1 EVDANSDRLRARTDP
16 RSSIVGCSTKGRTKM
31 MFRSRTG
38 QIKILAA
45 GSAFAL
51 ITAIAVDS
59 AHGEG
64 NLDAS
69 YTISFAR
76 IPVGEIT
83 ATAVFGESEYAI
95 SEGARAGGVLKA
107 LLVDGE
113 ASFSTR
119 GTIQGGHPEPTTFT
133 SKIVSNTE
141 TSDVTM
147 VLDEGNVKELA
158 ATPPPSSDRVP
169 VTNSNRQG
177 IVDPL
182 TALLFS
188 AAAAGEGLSQEA
200 CRRTLPIFDGQQ
212 RYDLKLA
219 FKRMDKVTAEKG
231 YAGPVFVCSVSYEPI
246 AGHRANIPPIKY
258 LSEGREME
266 IALAPIAGTRLLAP
280 FRLSVVSTLAN
291 LVIEANRFETIMA
304 PAPERTPANVAHP
317 SDISPTHRDGVDER
331 CVEAR
336 SGVG

>member
-1 EVDANSDRLRARTDP
+1 
-16 RSSIVGCSTKGRTKM
+16 M
-31 MFRSRTG
+31 MFRSRAAQTT
-38 QIKILAA
+38 ILAA

-51 ITAIAVDS
+51 ITATAGDR
-59 AHGEG
+59 AHAEG

-83 ATAVFGESEYAI
+83 ATAVFGQNEYAM
-95 SEGARAGGVLKA
+95 SARARAGGVMKA

-113 ASFSTR
+113 ASFSTD
-119 GTIQGGHPEPTTFT
+119 GAIKGDYPVPTTFT
-133 SKIVSNTE
+133 SKIVSNAE
-141 TSDVTM
+141 SSDVTM
-147 VLDEGNVKELA
+147 VLEEGNVKELA
-158 ATPPPSSDRVP
+158 VTPRPSSDLVP
-169 VTNSNRQG
+169 VTKANRQG

-200 CRRTLPIFDGQQ
+200 CRRTLPIFDGHQ

-219 FKRMDKVTAEKG
+219 FKRMDKMTAD
-231 YAGPVFVCSVSYEPI
+231 YEPI
-246 AGHRANIPPIKY
+246 AGHRANIPLVKY
-258 LSEGREME
+258 LSEGREIE

-291 LVIEANRFETIMA
+291 LVIEANRFETVMA
-304 PAPERTPANVAHP
+304 PAPEGAPPIAHP
-317 SDISPTHRDGVDER
+317 VDTLSTRRDGVLE
-331 CVEAR
+331 
-336 SGVG
+336 

>member
-1 EVDANSDRLRARTDP
+1 MNTNTRSQTGAVMSGLVLKRTART
-16 RSSIVGCSTKGRTKM
+16 T
-31 MFRSRTG
+31 
-38 QIKILAA
+38 ILAA
-45 GSAFAL
+45 GCALAL
-51 ITAIAVDS
+51 ITATAGDR

-76 IPVGEIT
+76 IPVGEVT
-83 ATAVFGESEYAI
+83 ATAILGQSEYAI
-95 SEGARAGGVLKA
+95 SARARAGGVMKV

-113 ASFSTR
+113 ASFTTR
-119 GTIQGGHPEPTTFT
+119 GIIKDGHPVPTNFT

-147 VLDEGNVKELA
+147 ALDEGNVRELA
-158 ATPPPSSDRVP
+158 ATPPPSQDRVP
-169 VTNSNRQG
+169 VTAANRRG

-182 TALLFS
+182 TAVLFS
-188 AAAAGEGLSQEA
+188 AATAGETLSQEA
-200 CRRTLPIFDGQQ
+200 CRRTLPIFDGHQ

-219 FKRMDKVTAEKG
+219 FKRMDKVTAAKG
-231 YAGPVFVCSVSYEPI
+231 YAGPVVVCSVNYEPI
-246 AGHRANIPPIKY
+246 AGHRASIPLVKY
-258 LSEGREME
+258 LSETREME

-304 PAPERTPANVAHP
+304 PASEGTPPNIARP
-317 SDISPTHRDGVDER
+317 SEISPPSRDGVLQRCER
-331 CVEAR
+331 AS
-336 SGVG
+336 SGLVLCQEVPKPVPERR

>member
-1 EVDANSDRLRARTDP
+1 
-16 RSSIVGCSTKGRTKM
+16 M
-31 MFRSRTG
+31 MFRSRAAQTT
-38 QIKILAA
+38 ILAA

-51 ITAIAVDS
+51 ITATVGDR
-59 AHGEG
+59 AHAEG

-83 ATAVFGESEYAI
+83 ATAVFGQNEYAI
-95 SEGARAGGVLKA
+95 SARVRAGGVLKA

-113 ASFSTR
+113 ASFSTD
-119 GTIQGGHPEPTTFT
+119 GTIKSDYPVATTFT
-133 SKIVSNTE
+133 SKIVSKAE
-141 TSDVTM
+141 ISDVTM

-158 ATPPPSSDRVP
+158 VTPPPSADLVP
-169 VTNSNRQG
+169 VTKANRQA

-188 AAAAGEGLSQEA
+188 AAAAGAALFQEE
-200 CRRTLPIFDGQQ
+200 CRRTLPIFDGHQ

-219 FKRMDKVTAEKG
+219 FKRMDKMTAEKG
-231 YAGPVFVCSVSYEPI
+231 YAGPVVVCSVSYEPI
-246 AGHRANIPPIKY
+246 AGHRANIPLLKY
-258 LSEGREME
+258 LSEGREIE

-291 LVIEANRFETIMA
+291 LMIEADRFETIMA
-304 PAPERTPANVAHP
+304 PSPEGTPPTLHQRREMASSNRCVRVPNGLTVCQNVPKPAPER
-317 SDISPTHRDGVDER
+317 R
-331 CVEAR
+331 
-336 SGVG
+336 

>member
-1 EVDANSDRLRARTDP
+1 
-16 RSSIVGCSTKGRTKM
+16 
-31 MFRSRTG
+31 MFRSRTA
-38 QIKILAA
+38 QITILAA

-51 ITAIAVDS
+51 ITATAGDS
-59 AHGEG
+59 AQGEG

-83 ATAVFGESEYAI
+83 ATAVFGQNEYAM
-95 SEGARAGGVLKA
+95 SARARAGGVLKA

-113 ASFSTR
+113 ASFSTQ
-119 GTIQGGHPEPTTFT
+119 GTIKGGHPVPTTFT

-182 TALLFS
+182 TAMMFS

-200 CRRTLPIFDGQQ
+200 CRHTLPVFDGNH

-231 YAGPVFVCSVSYEPI
+231 YAGPVVVCSVGYEPI
-246 AGHRANIPPIKY
+246 AGHRPSTPLVKY

-291 LVIEANRFETIMA
+291 LMIEAARFETIMA
-304 PAPERTPANVAHP
+304 PAPAGTPANAAHP
-317 SDISPTHRDGVDER
+317 SDISRTRRDGVEER
-331 CVEAR
+331 CVKAR
-336 SGVG
+336 GGVVVCQEVEVPK